1 MRFRPLVPAVVA
13 GLLVTAAP
21 AAAATKDYASF
32 ARDIIPSG
40 QYQSGS
46 VPGADRQARMYD
58 GLTPLFRSVTGGDLS
73 RYFKPMPLNPTR
85 VAKRERVPGH
95 PGIRIDRDPYGVPYV
110 YGRTDDDVTFGAGYV
125 VAEDRSLLIDFARYN
140 GVLAAIDAPNIN
152 VIRLITG
159 AASFKPT
166 AQADRIVSRQTDAIR
181 SHGADGR
188 RLLHD
193 IDVFV
198 RGINLWYKRN
208 QPASAPLKRTD
219 IYALNAVKGQFL
231 GEGGGSEV
239 GNSMFLDGLRRKLGS
254 TAGFN
259 AWTDLR
265 QRNDPEHPYSVPN
278 PAPWQAAPSRVG
290 SGNVVLLNGSYAPVR
305 DDGTPGPAAS
315 ASARVASERPRPQ
328 ASNVLLVSGRRT
340 STGHPLMVGGPQIG
354 YNFPGLTMEIGLHG
368 PHRNVVG
375 ATSAPFPGYL
385 LIGRGADF
393 ATTLTSA
400 ESDIIDSYAETLC
413 GGSRQR
419 YLYKGRCLAMS
430 RVDAGTIGS
439 GSSARHIAFYRT
451 VHGSV
456 VGYGRDQSGR
466 EVAISRKRSSYGQDT
481 VDQLFFQRLTD
492 GRVRSFADFRK
503 AATLTPQTFNSFY
516 TDYRHIGVYTSGRLP
531 LRPRGVSGDLPTDGR
546 GSYEWT
552 GFLAPAR
559 HAQGEDPPNGLIV
572 NWNNKAAKDWP
583 ASDSRWGEGSLA
595 RDQLLLGELARK
607 PRHTLATVTGAMNA
621 AATEDVREVLLWPV
635 LRDVLARGTAP
646 SARATQMV
654 ALLQQWHDQGGSRLD
669 RNLDGKIDAPGAAI
683 LDTAWDGLAN
693 AAMCGPLGMAL
704 CDQLDGRMSRFDA
717 PPAGQYDGWYQY
729 MNKDLRTLLGRRVK
743 GPFKTRFC
751 GQGNLARCS
760 TDLWA
765 ALDAAGA
772 TLAAQQGPDPAA
784 WRADATAERIKFT
797 PLPLITMRYTNRPS
811 GIQIVTSFSGHAPAP
826 RKRKPKR
833 KVRRHYAACPSS
845 VSARAAC

>member
-1 MRFRPLVPAVVA
+1 MRFRTLVPAAVA

-21 AAAATKDYASF
+21 AAAAKDYASF

-40 QYQSGS
+40 QYQSTS
-46 VPGADRQARMYD
+46 VPGASRQAQMYD
-58 GLTPLFRSVTGGDLS
+58 GLTPLFRNVTGGDLQ
-73 RYFKPMPLNPTR
+73 RYFKPMALNPTR
-85 VAKRERVPGH
+85 VAKRESVPGR
-95 PGIRIDRDPYGVPYV
+95 PGARIERDPFGVPYV

-140 GVLAAIDAPNIN
+140 GILAALDAPNIDA
-152 VIRLITG
+152 IKLIIG
-159 AASFKPT
+159 ASAFKPS
-166 AQADRIVSRQTDAIR
+166 AQANRMVARQTDALLR
-181 SHGADGR
+181 HGRDGR
-188 RLLHD
+188 RVLHD

-198 RGINLWYKRN
+198 AGINAWYRRN
-208 QPASAPLKRTD
+208 EASAAPITRND

-239 GNSMFLDGLRRKLGS
+239 GNAMFLDGLQRKLGGS
-254 TAGFN
+254 AGFN
-259 AWTDLR
+259 AWTDLK

-278 PAPWQAAPSRVG
+278 SAPWQAAPSKIG
-290 SGNVVLLNGSYAPVR
+290 PGNVILRDGGYAPVK
-305 DDGTPGPAAS
+305 DDGTPGGAAAS
-315 ASARVASERPRPQ
+315 AASLRSERPRHQ

-385 LIGRGADF
+385 LIGRGAEF
-393 ATTLTSA
+393 ASTLTSA
-400 ESDIIDSYAETLC
+400 ESDIVDEYAETLC
-413 GGSRQR
+413 GGSDQR
-419 YLYKGRCLAMS
+419 YVYKGRCRTMEH
-430 RVDAGTIGS
+430 VDAGTIGS
-439 GSSARHIAFYRT
+439 GAGARHIAFYRT
-451 VHGSV
+451 VHGPV
-456 VGYGRDQSGR
+456 IGYGLDQSGR
-466 EVAISRKRSSYGQDT
+466 RVAISRKRSSYGQDV

-492 GRVRSFADFRK
+492 GRVNSYASFRK

-531 LRPRGVSGDLPTDGR
+531 LRPKGVSGDLPVDGR

-552 GFLAPAR
+552 GFLPSSR

-572 NWNNKAAKDWP
+572 NWNNKSARNWP

-621 AATEDVREVLLWPV
+621 AATEDVRAVLLWPV
-635 LRDVLARGTAP
+635 LRDVLARGKAPNATA
-646 SARATQMV
+646 ARMV

-693 AAMCGPLGMAL
+693 AAMCPRLGLAL
-704 CDQLDGRMSRFDA
+704 CDELATRMSRFDA
-717 PPAGQYDGWYQY
+717 PPSGQYNGWYQY
-729 MNKDLRTLLGRRVK
+729 MNKDMRTLLGRNVK

-751 GQGNLARCS
+751 GLGSLATCS
-760 TDLWA
+760 ASLWA

-772 TLAAQQGPDPAA
+772 TLTAAQGPNPDA

-811 GIQIVTSFSGHAPAP
+811 GIQIVTSFSGHSATV
-826 RKRKPKR
+826 RKRKPAR
-833 KVRRHYAACPSS
+833 KQRRR
-845 VSARAAC
+845 RAACRAFCG